1 MRWLQDLNQNNIDN
15 LNDVER
21 EASTFQ
27 EYLKA
32 KINELET
39 NNNIKNI
46 RDLYRSISD
55 FRAGHQPRTNVV
67 KDEKCDL
74 VTDSHSILGRWR
86 DHFSQ
91 QFNAPGIKDIRQTE
105 KHTAEPLVLRPVPL
119 RLRW

>member
-1 MRWLQDLNQNNIDN
+1 VKLVRSRNKKK
-15 LNDVER
+15 
-21 EASTFQ
+21 

-39 NNNIKNI
+39 NNKIKNS
-46 RDLYRSISD
+46 RDLYRGISD
-55 FRAGHQPRTNVV
+55 FKASYQPRTNVV

-91 QFNAPGIKDIRQTE
+91 QFNAPGVNDVRQKE
-105 KHTAEPLVLRPVPL
+105 IHTAEPLVLRSVPL
-119 RLRW
+119 KLRW